1 MPSLRGG
8 IRRLM
13 LLLSAT
19 VLFLVACGDSR
30 VPALDRETLFSLE
43 YGKMEDEVELFLDSG
58 TVDRKTRLA
67 TRGGLVY
74 VASGHGGRIMEFT
87 SFGDLV
93 TLYYNPDQNPR
104 PIMLETA
111 NASGVQANRL
121 AVEYPFNVVGEV
133 AVMSDGT
140 LLIEDQVPD
149 RIAVIDDDL
158 GVRLNRVVVRLDK
171 SGTQSDYLG
180 QEAIGGSFFPY
191 IQSIDVTSR
200 DDIVVTTAA
209 PPKNIVFWYDSEGTL
224 LRRIEI
230 GPEHLPIPEEIDAL
244 PVLESV
250 VPDHDLRRL
259 YLKVNYYI
267 TDEEMVTGQWNDRTL
282 SRIYWISIEDGSYE
296 GFVDVPEN
304 RNRDSLLEA
313 FGESEVFSYELLGA
327 APGEHLFL
335 LSQETSTQSQL
346 MILNTSGRVVR
357 RRTIELDYDEVVIR
371 DLHVSAEGILG
382 GLLAL
387 RDRVEIVW
395 WRTDRLFGE

>member
-1 MPSLRGG
+1 MIPQLE
-8 IRRLM
+8 
-13 LLLSAT
+13 
-19 VLFLVACGDSR
+19 
-30 VPALDRETLFSLE
+30 RELLFSLE

-93 TLYYNPDQNPR
+93 TLYYNADQNPR
-104 PIMLETA
+104 PVMLEA
-111 NASGVQANRL
+111 ADGSDVQANRL
-121 AVEYPFNVVGEV
+121 AHEYSFNVVGEI
-133 AVMSDGT
+133 AVMSDNT
-140 LLIEDQVPD
+140 LLVEDQVPD
-149 RIAVIDDDL
+149 RIAVLDDDL
-158 GVRLNRVVVRLDK
+158 GVRLNRVVVRLDR
-171 SGTQSDYLG
+171 SGSQRDYLG
-180 QEAIGGSFFPY
+180 QEGVGGSFFPY

-209 PPKNIVFWYDSEGTL
+209 PPSNIVFWYDSSGTL

-230 GPEHLPIPEEIDAL
+230 RPEHLPVPEEIDAE

-250 VPDHDLRRL
+250 TPDYDLRRL

-267 TDEEMVTGQWNDRTL
+267 SDDQIITGEWSDRTM
-282 SRIYWISIEDGSYE
+282 SRIYWIDIADGTFQ

-304 RNRDSLLEA
+304 RSRDSLLDA
-313 FGESEVFSYELLGA
+313 LGEPEVFSYELIGA
-327 APGEHLFL
+327 ARGEHLFL
-335 LSQETSTQSQL
+335 LSQESTAQSQL
-346 MILNTSGRVVR
+346 MILTTGGRVVR
-357 RRTIELDYDEVVIR
+357 RRTIDLDYDEVIIR
-371 DLHVSAEGILG
+371 DLHISAEGIVG

-387 RDRVEIVW
+387 RDRVDIVW